1 MRLTSC
7 IKEFYDDD
15 DDDDTLPCETW
26 QLQSNKSY

>member
-15 DDDDTLPCETW
+15 DDDDTLPSETW